1 MTFREFAH
9 RRALI
14 AATLGIPVAD
24 VTIDEILAYDAG
36 EMEPMEACDWH
47 RLPASVLSSGP
58 YVVPAVSAIGPY
70 TIWPMPGG
78 RFADDEQWPS
88 PLPSLLT
95 EGSGGND

>member
-24 VTIDEILAYDAG
+24 VTIDQSLAYDAG

-47 RLPASVLSSGP
+47 RLPPCSISSGP
-58 YVVPAVSAIGPY
+58 YHVPAVSAVGPY
-70 TIWPMPGG
+70 SIYPMPGG
-78 RFADDEQWPS
+78 RFADDERDAGKETDDV
-88 PLPSLLT
+88 LV
-95 EGSGGND
+95 G